1 MIRHSVRRWMMLL
14 ALAGLLAAVTA
25 ADAQTPVAP
34 FAWAAFGLT
43 GVGR

>member
-1 MIRHSVRRWMMLL
+1 MIRHSARRWMMLL

-25 ADAQTPVAP
+25 ADAQSPVPP

>member
-1 MIRHSVRRWMMLL
+1 MIRHSARRWMMLL
-14 ALAGLLAAVTA
+14 ALAGSLGAVTPA
-25 ADAQTPVAP
+25 GAETPVPP